1 MPGAAELDRQGAVVR
16 APGDPDGDAEVV
28 PRRAVV
34 AGIQMV
40 DEGAVDAAGCRAL
53 DQVVGG
59 SRRHPLRVRDQV
71 AKRELAQSRPAGKK
85 LGMTCRERTEAARVL
100 EDAAR
105 PLRRGG
111 RLPSPRRPEA
121 GNPLRPPPAPQPR
134 PPPTPPAGGLAG
146 GPPLA

>member
-28 PRRAVV
+28 LRRAVV

-53 DQVVGG
+53 DEVIGG

-71 AKRELAQSRPAGKK
+71 AKRELAQSGPAREK
-85 LGMTCRERTEAARVL
+85 LGMTRREWTEAARLL

-105 PLRRGG
+105 PFRRVVVLASERRRQRDNSLRSSARCK
-111 RLPSPRRPEA
+111 LE
-121 GNPLRPPPAPQPR
+121 
-134 PPPTPPAGGLAG
+134 
-146 GPPLA
+146 